1 MLRVC
6 LQILSHHDIGRARQG
21 QQRIIIQLQH
31 TRQLAQHMRGGD
43 AMVYLDVEEVLGADG
58 RAILLGDLVSEAAQ
72 GKASSVA
79 GVFDDLS

>member
-1 MLRVC
+1 ML
-6 LQILSHHDIGRARQG
+6 LQIVPHYNVGGTREG
-21 QQRIIIQLQH
+21 QQDVVVQLQH